1 MTVPDQRESTGY
13 SVAVLGAIA
22 LIASLWLHWYSFR
35 IPAAVID
42 SAEGLARQL
51 GFSAAAVSSNAQ
63 LLNQLQPFHTSAWQ
77 VMTTIPGVLLGAAV
91 VGGGLSLL
99 AVSGRASSV
108 AKLVS
113 LAGAVAAVLVVYRL
127 AAPPAP
133 DGILHPAWGLWL
145 ALAGSVALITGG
157 ALAGRERTERLTDLN
172 LSAVQLELNAPAH
185 EPALSV
191 SSIPPPSR

>member
-1 MTVPDQRESTGY
+1 
-13 SVAVLGAIA
+13 VLGGIA

-42 SAEGLARQL
+42 SAEGIARQL
-51 GFSAAAVSSNAQ
+51 GFSEAAVTSNAQ
-63 LLNQLQPFHTSAWQ
+63 LLNQLQPFHVTAWQ
-77 VMTTIPGVLLGAAV
+77 TMTTIPGVLLAAAV

-113 LAGAVAAVLVVYRL
+113 FAGAIAAVLVVYRW
-127 AAPPAP
+127 AAPPGP
-133 DGILHPAWGLWL
+133 GGILHPAWGLWL

-157 ALAGRERTERLTDLN
+157 ALAGRQRTEVLPDLT
-172 LSAVQLELNAPAH
+172 LSAVQLELSAPAH
-185 EPALSV
+185 EPALTV